1 MIGNG
6 TVADLEA
13 IEHLGRMVRTASR
26 CGLGQTA
33 PNPLLT
39 TLQNFAGF
47 YRDKVRSDVDYVSQ
61 FNLDYATAESNIVAG
76 RRPNL
81 QKA

>member
-1 MIGNG
+1 
-6 TVADLEA
+6 VQDLEA
-13 IEHLGRMVRTASR
+13 IEQLGRMVQTTSR

-33 PNPLLT
+33 PNPLLS
-39 TLQNFAGF
+39 TLAHFAEV
-47 YRDKVRSDVDYVSQ
+47 YREKVRTDVDYVSQ
-61 FNLDYATAESNIVAG
+61 FNLDYATAESNVVAG